1 LTFRYPNYPDKHRL
15 RAFWNPSDMLAYER
29 SVGLDSAGDPP
40 EALALV
46 FQSSLFDD
54 VVDELGRPPTRTFRR
69 RPFALF
75 EGSEQAGVMS
85 LRSGAPA
92 ATVDFEHAVAW
103 GVRRFV
109 LVGTAGALGSSL
121 SIGDLVLCERALR
134 DEGTSHHYAEPSR
147 YAYPSGDLTEQLAVS
162 LESLGNRYERGTTWT
177 TDAPY
182 RETEAE
188 IRTYREEGVHVV
200 DMEAAALF
208 CVARRRDVAI
218 AACFAVSD
226 LLGTPSWRP
235 AFHDHLTRQGALR
248 LVDAAR
254 AALSARAKAPD

>member
-15 RAFWNPSDMLAYER
+15 RAFWNPADMLAYER
-29 SVGLDSAGDPP
+29 SVGLESAGEPP

-46 FQSSLFDD
+46 FQSSLFEA
-54 VVDELGRPPTRTFRR
+54 VVEELGRPPTHTFRR
-69 RPFALF
+69 RPFAFFDGL
-75 EGSEQAGVMS
+75 EQLGVMS

-109 LVGTAGALGSSL
+109 VVGTAGALRSSL
-121 SIGDLVLCERALR
+121 SIGDLVLCDRALR
-134 DEGTSHHYAEPSR
+134 DEGTSHHYAEPGR
-147 YAYPSGDLTEQLAVS
+147 YAYPSADLTEQLAAS

-188 IRTYREEGVHVV
+188 IRSYREQGVHVV

-208 CVARRRDVAI
+208 CVAERRNVAI

-226 LLGTPSWRP
+226 SLGTPSWRP
-235 AFHDHLTRQGALR
+235 AFHDDLTRQSSLR

-254 AALSARAKAPD
+254 AALSDRRGPD